1 MNKPTTILF
10 DAERMKYPNT
20 GLFYFCKQ
28 LAQSLITKAP
38 EANAQVQ
45 LFLPSNQQQ
54 QRVQQPQQQ
63 TDSNNKTSASN
74 SASCTTNAPQPEL
87 GFERAQSMIDLHHG
101 PPRTRPPRR
110 FSQDYE
116 RKEHIIIMQGQLA

>member
-54 QRVQQPQQQ
+54 Q
-63 TDSNNKTSASN
+63 
-74 SASCTTNAPQPEL
+74 
-87 GFERAQSMIDLHHG
+87 
-101 PPRTRPPRR
+101 
-110 FSQDYE
+110 FSGDTKILPIQFWY
-116 RKEHIIIMQGQLA
+116 K